1 MVPRFGGKVLMDKES
16 GREMRGPVF
25 VAWCFPV
32 RLASILLIG
41 SELGNGRMG
50 EWRGTSWNMQSI
62 ITGTNTIWIAT
73 FTCII
78 NRDVLGRIERV

>member
-50 EWRGTSWNMQSI
+50 EVPAGTCRALSPGQIRYGLLRSP
-62 ITGTNTIWIAT
+62 
-73 FTCII
+73 
-78 NRDVLGRIERV
+78 V